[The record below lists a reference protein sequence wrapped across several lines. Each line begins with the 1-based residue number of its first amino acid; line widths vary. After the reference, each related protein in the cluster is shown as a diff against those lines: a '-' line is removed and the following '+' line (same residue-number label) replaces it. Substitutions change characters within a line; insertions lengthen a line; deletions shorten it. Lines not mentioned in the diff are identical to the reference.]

1 MLYPATLLKVF
12 IWWKNSLVKFWG
24 SLMYAIISSIK
35 KETLISSFQI
45 CISMIFVDFLIA
57 LVNATSI
64 NLSMYGEREH
74 LFLVLAFSGIA
85 LNFSHLC

>member
-1 MLYPATLLKVF
+1 
-12 IWWKNSLVKFWG
+12 
-24 SLMYAIISSIK
+24 MYAIISSIK

-45 CISMIFVDFLIA
+45 CISMIFFDFLIA

-64 NLSMYGEREH
+64 NLNTYGEREQH
-74 LFLVLAFSGIA
+74 LFLVLAFSGIS